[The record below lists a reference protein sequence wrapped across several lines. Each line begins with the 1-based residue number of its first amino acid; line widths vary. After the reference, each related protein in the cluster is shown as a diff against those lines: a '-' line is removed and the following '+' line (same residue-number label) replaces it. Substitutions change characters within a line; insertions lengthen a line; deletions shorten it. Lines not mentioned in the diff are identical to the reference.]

1 MAENHRALAQRV
13 GRILASYRQE
23 RGVTQDKVAELLGV
37 EPETI
42 SRFERGETLPSLVR
56 LAELAEVYEVPLE
69 ALVRGVASSPLD
81 QANEIAGE
89 LNRLSRDDRDFVR
102 RWVTEMCARLREKT
116 GKASRFVHKVSAK

>member
-1 MAENHRALAQRV
+1 LR
-13 GRILASYRQE
+13 
-23 RGVTQDKVAELLGV
+23 V

-69 ALVRGVASSPLD
+69 ALVRGMASSPLD

-102 RWVTEMCARLREKT
+102 RWVSEMCARLRETPEK
-116 GKASRFVHKVSAK
+116 GR

>member
-1 MAENHRALAQRV
+1 MAENHRTLAQRI
-13 GRILASYRQE
+13 GRILAGYRQE
-23 RGVTQDKVAELLGV
+23 RGITQDKVAELLRV

-69 ALVRGVASSPLD
+69 ALVRGMASSPLD

-102 RWVTEMCARLREKT
+102 RWVSEMCARLRETPEK
-116 GKASRFVHKVSAK
+116 GR